1 VALVISV
8 AIAIPLGVI
17 SATRRNS
24 IVDRIIAGFSFLG
37 ISVPVF
43 WLAIMLIILFAVRWE
58 LLPAGG
64 MHTLGGD
71 NSVVDLLKHM
81 LLPLVVLV
89 TANLA
94 ALVRYT
100 RSGMITVLSEDYVRT
115 ARAKGLANRKVI
127 FGHALRNAL
136 IPVITVVAV
145 SIPNAVSGAAIT
157 ETVFSWPGMGRLAVN
172 AASTRDYPVV
182 LGATLMVAVVVVISN
197 LLADILYAV
206 VDPRI
211 RLD

>member
-1 VALVISV
+1 MIS
-8 AIAIPLGVI
+8 
-17 SATRRNS
+17 
-24 IVDRIIAGFSFLG
+24 
-37 ISVPVF
+37 
-43 WLAIMLIILFAVRWE
+43 
-58 LLPAGG
+58 
-64 MHTLGGD
+64 
-71 NSVVDLLKHM
+71 
-81 LLPLVVLV
+81 
-89 TANLA
+89 
-94 ALVRYT
+94 
-100 RSGMITVLSEDYVRT
+100 VLSEDYVRT

-172 AASTRDYPVV
+172 AANTRDYPVV